1 MDQNPLVELNYR
13 NFKLAISLEQNDEK
27 GWVFAH

>member
-13 NFKLAISLEQNDEK
+13 NFKLTISLEQNDEK
-27 GWVFAH
+27 GWFFTC